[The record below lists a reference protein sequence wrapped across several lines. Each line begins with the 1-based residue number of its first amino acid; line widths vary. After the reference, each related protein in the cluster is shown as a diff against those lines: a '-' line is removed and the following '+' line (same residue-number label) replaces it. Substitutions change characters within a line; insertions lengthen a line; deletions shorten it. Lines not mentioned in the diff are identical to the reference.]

1 MDHYRAIVSIE
12 FDDEELED
20 IFGPGTSAS
29 EAVNGEL
36 DNLTFGSGWVEQIF
50 RNKKPLIAQLSGG
63 ISVEISDFD

>member
-12 FDDEELED
+12 FDDEELEE

-50 RNKKPLIAQLSGG
+50 RNTKPLIARLSGG
-63 ISVEISDFD
+63 INVEVSDFD